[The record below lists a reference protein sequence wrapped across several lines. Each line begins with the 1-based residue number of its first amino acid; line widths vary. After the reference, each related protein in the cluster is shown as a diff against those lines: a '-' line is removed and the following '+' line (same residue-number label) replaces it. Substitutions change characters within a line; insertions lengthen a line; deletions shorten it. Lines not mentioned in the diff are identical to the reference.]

1 MALNEIRAALRP
13 VNNAS
18 QDMDMKMHNTD
29 VVDCV
34 TFHPLKSS
42 YPYSH
47 CRVVVPCVECQRLSM
62 LFCAANHT
70 FSFIDLILF
79 GASFLAFKFVF
90 HSTVM

>member
-34 TFHPLKSS
+34 TLSS
-42 YPYSH
+42 T
-47 CRVVVPCVECQRLSM
+47 E
-62 LFCAANHT
+62 
-70 FSFIDLILF
+70 
-79 GASFLAFKFVF
+79 K
-90 HSTVM
+90 